1 MRTDIHD
8 TVPAP
13 SGVTIT
19 VTLGNTVTVK
29 GPKGEVK
36 RSFFDPK
43 INLTSAQGGVDLRA
57 PAGTRNE
64 KKRLYSYSAHI
75 KNMIHGV
82 QQPHEYKLKV
92 CSGHF
97 PINVTATAAQLSV
110 KNFLGEKTPRT
121 TKIAPGVTVKV
132 EGDKITISSPDL
144 ELAGQTASSFE
155 RVCRITNRDRRIFQ
169 DGIYIIKKAGE
180 EA

>member
-1 MRTDIHD
+1 MDVNIHEHIA
-8 TVPAP
+8 TT
-13 SGVTIT
+13 SGVTLT
-19 VTLGNTVTVK
+19 VEPGNLVTVK

-36 RSFFDPK
+36 RGFFDPK
-43 INLTSAQGGVDLRA
+43 IQITSADGGIDLKAPRA
-57 PAGTRNE
+57 TRKE
-64 KKRLYSYSAHI
+64 KTRIYSYVAHI
-75 KNMIHGV
+75 KNMIKGV
-82 QQPHEYKLKV
+82 QIPHEYKLKI

-97 PINVTATAAQLSV
+97 PMNVAMNGNTLSV

-121 TKIAPGVTVKV
+121 TTVPAGVTVKV

-155 RVCRITNRDRRIFQ
+155 RVCRITNRDLRIFQ

-180 EA
+180 D